1 MVNKLV
7 TIPKR
12 PVWRRPPKDQRPV
25 NKITYNFGRYAESEF
40 LNALAGKKVII
51 VGPAAYMLGKKKGE
65 FINTFDYIV
74 RVNHAIPIEH
84 PADYG
89 SRTDILYHILS
100 RRNLASATKKLIGR
114 EEILLW
120 KRSNLKW
127 LVSRHDVISRRI
139 REMGP
144 KLKGSFPWVCIRA
157 KFYMS
162 VRQSVKRSPNTGIVA
177 IAHLLT
183 SQLKELHIMGFD
195 FYRTGVYPG
204 YGNFRPGEEAGSIN
218 KNWHETESQ
227 VDYLRKLVTRDVRL
241 KPDKTLSDILAGEP
255 IPEPEE
261 GEPVCEI

>member
-12 PVWRRPPKDQRPV
+12 PVWRRPPRDKREI
-25 NKITYNFGRYAESEF
+25 NAITYDFGRYAESEF
-40 LNALAGKKVII
+40 LAALAGKRVVI
-51 VGPAAYMLGKKKGE
+51 VGPAAYMLGSAKCGW
-65 FINTFDYIV
+65 INDFDFVV

-84 PADYG
+84 PTDYG

-100 RRNLASATKKLIGR
+100 RRNLQTSEKKLIGK

-127 LVSRHDVISRRI
+127 LVSRHDVISRRT

-144 KLKGSFPWVCIRA
+144 RLNGAFPWVCIRS
-157 KFYMS
+157 KFYTS

-183 SQLKELHIMGFD
+183 SELKELHIVGFD

-218 KNWHETESQ
+218 QNWHNTESQ
-227 VDYLRKLVTRDVRL
+227 VDYLRKLTTRDIRL
-241 KPDKTLSDILAGEP
+241 KPDKTLSAILAGEP
-255 IPEPEE
+255 I
-261 GEPVCEI
+261 